1 MDKRTNVI
9 HHQDN
14 VATPI
19 ADLDANDIVQ
29 IENRPDSNAGK

>member
-14 VATPI
+14 VAIAI

-29 IENRPDSNAGK
+29 VKNRPDINDGK